1 MLAIIEKKKHIEAQM
16 KKLLFL
22 LLICLG
28 ITGWGQFHIQFGGGG
43 LQRQEPVRFVISSQD
58 IFLGETVT
66 FQIQVSV
73 EDGSNDKVVMPD
85 FPESQDYTVV
95 ANPPSTGTSSFTS
108 IVNGKTTSSKTTNT
122 TYSYQITPKRIGQV
136 VLPLMNV
143 KIGDKTYPIQPNP
156 IMVHKAEKLNDLKV
170 TMTVSNPSCYVGES
184 VMLNW
189 QVEIA
194 RRVTNLQFSLPVLEM
209 DVFSYPEVEPKIDQT
224 RIKTYLWIPLASGNK
239 LLGRKRSGPG
249 GSTIIEFSQ
258 PLVTKKAG
266 EFELPPSVVICSIY
280 DGSGR
285 RQSIWDDDDID
296 DHLRRMMDMMMDG
309 RVGPTRRVSV
319 QSDPVK
325 FTVKELP
332 AAGRPKSFSGIVG
345 KCSLM
350 TMADPLEV
358 NVGDPIQLT
367 LQLSGPAYLDTVRL
381 PSLTSQESLAS
392 HFKISGEDDPGV
404 VEGDVKKFTRILR
417 ANDTDVKEIP
427 AIEISYFDSET
438 GKYEI
443 ARSPAIPLVVRAA
456 KQVTAQDA
464 EGLRVGGAVS
474 AVPKMESE
482 VKVREGG
489 LVNNYSVRELLVN
502 ERLKTKSLLKSPF
515 GLSVLAGMP
524 LIYLILLGIDW
535 LRSAGLSDPAAA
547 ASRRAGGRCMNMIDA
562 AEKSND
568 ALSGVLDALRQY
580 LGAKLRMTGDA
591 LTFGDVQEPLKSR
604 GVGDELLDEL
614 KDLFTRCEESRYAGG
629 GSLDGAT
636 ACRRARELVKRLEGV
651 IRK

>member
-1 MLAIIEKKKHIEAQM
+1 M
-16 KKLLFL
+16 KRIF
-22 LLICLG
+22 LLICICLSLAC
-28 ITGWGQFHIQFGGGG
+28 IAQFNFQFGGGMP
-43 LQRQEPVRFVISSQD
+43 QRQEPVRLGIDSQD

-73 EDGSNDKVVMPD
+73 DEASNDKVVMPD

-95 ANPPSTGTSSFTS
+95 ARPPSTGTSSFTS
-108 IVNGKTTSSKTTNT
+108 IVNGKRTESHTTNT

-136 VLPLMNV
+136 TLPSMNV
-143 KIGDKTYPIQPNP
+143 KIGSKTYRTQEVPIT
-156 IMVHKAEKLNDLKV
+156 VRKAEKLDDLKV

-189 QVEIA
+189 RWEIA
-194 RRVTNLQFSLPVLEM
+194 RDVKDFQFSLPVLEM
-209 DVFSYPEVEPKIDQT
+209 DAFSYPEVEPKIDQT
-224 RIKTYLWIPLASGNK
+224 RRNEFLWIPLASGER
-239 LLGRKRSGPG
+239 LLGRRRSGPG

-258 PLVTKKAG
+258 PMVTKRAG
-266 EFELPPSVVICSIY
+266 EFELPASVVICAVY
-280 DGSGR
+280 DERAGR
-285 RQSIWDDDDID
+285 QQRRRGGWPFDDDDFPFFGNA
-296 DHLRRMMDMMMDG
+296 R
-309 RVGPTRRVSV
+309 PTRRVSV

-358 NVGDPIQLT
+358 SVGDPIQLT
-367 LQLSGPAYLDTVRL
+367 LQLSGPAYLDTVKL
-381 PSLTSQESLAS
+381 PSLSSQEALAE

-417 ANDTDVKEIP
+417 ANDVNVKEIP

-443 ARSPAIPLVVRAA
+443 ARSPAIPLQVQAA

-464 EGLRVGGAVS
+464 EGLRMAGAV
-474 AVPKMESE
+474 AAAPKLESE

-489 LVNNYSVRELLVN
+489 LVNNYAVRELLPN
-502 ERLKTKSLLKSPF
+502 ERLKTQSLLKSPV
-515 GLSVLAGMP
+515 GLAVSAGMP
-524 LIYLILLGIDW
+524 LLYVVVFGIGW
-535 LRSAGLSDPAAA
+535 MRSVGLADPAAA
-547 ASRRAGGRCMNMIDA
+547 ASRRAGGRCMGMIDA

-591 LTFGDVQEPLKSR
+591 LTFGDVQEPLR
-604 GVGDELLDEL
+604 RQGVDDALLGEL
-614 KDLFTRCEESRYAGG
+614 KDLFARCEESRYAGG

-636 ACRRARELVKRLEGV
+636 ACRRARELVKKLESL
-651 IRK
+651 KLKP

>member
-1 MLAIIEKKKHIEAQM
+1 MP
-16 KKLLFL
+16 
-22 LLICLG
+22 
-28 ITGWGQFHIQFGGGG
+28 
-43 LQRQEPVRFVISSQD
+43 QRQEPIRLGIDSQD

-73 EDGSNDKVVMPD
+73 DDDSKDKVVMPD

-95 ANPPSTGTSSFTS
+95 ARPPSTGTSSFTS
-108 IVNGKTTSSKTTNT
+108 IVNGKRTESHTTNT

-136 VLPLMNV
+136 TLPSMTI
-143 KIGDKTYPIQPNP
+143 KIGSKTYRTQEVPIT
-156 IMVHKAEKLNDLKV
+156 VRKAEKLDDLKV

-189 QVEIA
+189 RWEIA
-194 RRVTNLQFSLPVLEM
+194 RDVKDFQFSLPVLEM
-209 DVFSYPEVEPKIDQT
+209 DAFSYPEVEPKIDQT
-224 RIKTYLWIPLASGNK
+224 RRNEFLWIPLASGEK
-239 LLGRKRSGPG
+239 LLGRRRSGPG

-258 PLVTKKAG
+258 PMVTKRAG
-266 EFELPPSVVICSIY
+266 EFELPPSVVICAVY
-280 DGSGR
+280 DERAGR
-285 RQSIWDDDDID
+285 QQRHRGGWPFDDDDFPSFFGPA
-296 DHLRRMMDMMMDG
+296 R
-309 RVGPTRRVSV
+309 PTRRVSV

-358 NVGDPIQLT
+358 SVGDPIQLT
-367 LQLSGPAYLDTVRL
+367 LQLSGPAYLETVKL
-381 PSLTSQESLAS
+381 PSLSSQEALAE

-417 ANDTDVKEIP
+417 ANDVNVKEIP

-443 ARSPAIPLVVRAA
+443 ARSPAIPLQVQAA

-464 EGLRVGGAVS
+464 EGLRMAGAV
-474 AVPKMESE
+474 AAAPKLESE

-489 LVNNYSVRELLVN
+489 LVNNYAVRELLAN
-502 ERLKTKSLLKSPF
+502 ERLKTQSLLKSPV
-515 GLSVLAGMP
+515 GLAVLAGMP
-524 LIYLILLGIDW
+524 LLYLVVFGIGW
-535 LRSAGLSDPAAA
+535 MRSVGLADPAAA
-547 ASRRAGGRCMNMIDA
+547 ASRRAGGRCMGMIDT

-580 LGAKLRMTGDA
+580 LGAKLHMTGDA
-591 LTFGDVQEPLKSR
+591 LTFGDVHEPLR
-604 GVGDELLDEL
+604 RQGVDDALLGEL

-636 ACRRARELVKRLEGV
+636 ACRRAREIVRKLESL
-651 IRK
+651 KLKP

>member
-1 MLAIIEKKKHIEAQM
+1 
-16 KKLLFL
+16 
-22 LLICLG
+22 
-28 ITGWGQFHIQFGGGG
+28 
-43 LQRQEPVRFVISSQD
+43 
-58 IFLGETVT
+58 
-66 FQIQVSV
+66 
-73 EDGSNDKVVMPD
+73 
-85 FPESQDYTVV
+85 
-95 ANPPSTGTSSFTS
+95 
-108 IVNGKTTSSKTTNT
+108 
-122 TYSYQITPKRIGQV
+122 
-136 VLPLMNV
+136 
-143 KIGDKTYPIQPNP
+143 
-156 IMVHKAEKLNDLKV
+156 
-170 TMTVSNPSCYVGES
+170 
-184 VMLNW
+184 
-189 QVEIA
+189 
-194 RRVTNLQFSLPVLEM
+194 
-209 DVFSYPEVEPKIDQT
+209 
-224 RIKTYLWIPLASGNK
+224 
-239 LLGRKRSGPG
+239 
-249 GSTIIEFSQ
+249 
-258 PLVTKKAG
+258 
-266 EFELPPSVVICSIY
+266 
-280 DGSGR
+280 
-285 RQSIWDDDDID
+285 
-296 DHLRRMMDMMMDG
+296 
-309 RVGPTRRVSV
+309 
-319 QSDPVK
+319 
-325 FTVKELP
+325 
-332 AAGRPKSFSGIVG
+332 
-345 KCSLM
+345 
-350 TMADPLEV
+350 LEV

-381 PSLTSQESLAS
+381 PSLNSQESLAS

-614 KDLFTRCEESRYAGG
+614 KDLFARCEESRYAGG

-636 ACRRARELVKRLEGV
+636 ACRRARELVKKLDGI

>member
-1 MLAIIEKKKHIEAQM
+1 M
-16 KKLLFL
+16 KKVFFL

-28 ITGWGQFHIQFGGGG
+28 VTGWAQFNFQFGGGVP
-43 LQRQEPVRFVISSQD
+43 QRQEPIRLGIDSQD

-73 EDGSNDKVVMPD
+73 DDDSKDKVVIPD

-95 ANPPSTGTSSFTS
+95 AQPPATGTSSFTS
-108 IVNGKTTSSKTTNT
+108 IVNGKRTESRTTNT
-122 TYSYQITPKRIGQV
+122 PYSYQITPKRIGQV
-136 VLPLMNV
+136 TLPSMNI
-143 KIGDKTYPIQPNP
+143 KIGGKTYRTQEVPIT
-156 IMVHKAEKLNDLKV
+156 VRKAEKLDDLKV
-170 TMTVSNPSCYVGES
+170 MMTVSNPSCYVGES

-189 QVEIA
+189 RWEIA
-194 RRVTNLQFSLPVLEM
+194 RDVKDFQFSLPVLEM
-209 DVFSYPEVEPKIDQT
+209 DAFSYPEIEPKIDQS
-224 RIKTYLWIPLASGNK
+224 RRNEYLWIPLASGNR
-239 LLGRKRSGPG
+239 LLGHKRSGPG

-258 PLVTKKAG
+258 PMVTKRAG
-266 EFELPPSVVICSIY
+266 EFELPSSVVICAVY
-280 DGSGR
+280 DERAGR
-285 RQSIWDDDDID
+285 QQRRRGGWPFDDDDFPSFFGPA
-296 DHLRRMMDMMMDG
+296 R
-309 RVGPTRRVSV
+309 PTRRVSV

-358 NVGDPIQLT
+358 SVGDPIQLT
-367 LQLSGPAYLDTVRL
+367 LQLSGPAYLETVKL
-381 PSLTSQESLAS
+381 PSLTGQEDLAS
-392 HFKISGEDDPGV
+392 RFKISGEDDPGV

-417 ANDTDVKEIP
+417 ANDANVKEIP

-443 ARSPAIPLVVRAA
+443 ARSPAIPLQVQAA

-464 EGLRVGGAVS
+464 EGLRVGGAV
-474 AVPKMESE
+474 AAAPKMESE

-489 LVNNYSVRELLVN
+489 LVNNYSARELLVN
-502 ERLKTKSLLKSPF
+502 ERLKTKSLLKSPL
-515 GLSVLAGMP
+515 GLAVVAGMP
-524 LIYLILLGIDW
+524 LIYLIVLGIGW
-535 LRSAGLSDPAAA
+535 LRSAGLSDPAVA

-614 KDLFTRCEESRYAGG
+614 KDLFARCEESRYAGG

-636 ACRRARELVKRLEGV
+636 ACRRARELVKKLESL
-651 IRK
+651 KLKP